1 MMKRRTEVKSRG
13 PKKAANPQHVV
24 YELKHRVVLAINKIA
39 DRDTYQIGVQELE
52 KTAESLNLDGLV
64 PFLSC
69 ILDSDSEQKSAVR
82 KECVR
87 MMGVL
92 VKMHGNLLGP
102 HLGKMVAS
110 IVKRLKDQDSVVRDT
125 CVETM
130 GVFASEFGNRQVET
144 DGVFVL
150 LVRPLFEALGD
161 QNKQI
166 QAGAAM
172 CLARV
177 IENMNDPPVSILQKM
192 LARTMKLLK
201 NPHFKA
207 KPAVIELNKSLIQ
220 AGGALSHSALST
232 AICSIQEALKDSD
245 WTTRKAAS
253 LALGEIASSGGPFL
267 VPFKASCIQA
277 LESCRFDKVKPVR
290 DTVSQ
295 ALHCWR
301 SIGQQ
306 DVPEPSDSLCGDDC
320 SDLITAGSSL
330 WKGVS
335 HTESK
340 TNVVRNRASDSRR
353 KGSPNFVEISSKSNN
368 SDWHV
373 DVAVPKMH
381 SGIPQYL
388 HNDESGSSSVC
399 KTQETVTADVISMQE
414 VGHEYDLIEDKQ
426 EYSSASN
433 RVSDNFTNKFVS
445 DFHCNSRRG
454 DITKSA
460 GGDNRFSVGKDD
472 VETEKQSYISKLED
486 RRSLDS
492 TVTEADECHS
502 VRVYRPQTENE
513 IISIQKQLIEIENKQ
528 SRLMDILQGFTT
540 STMETLSIIQLKVSS
555 LEHAVDRIVHD
566 LAQGGKYS
574 DLASRGSVEKS
585 RSVISSGISNNSTP
599 RQSIETQERNLAAQC
614 SSNRNSWEGK
624 AVGMKNK
631 SNPISPCVDSRRQPL
646 SMVNRNHIREGPE
659 KSTGPNLQ
667 NTTYHR
673 SRKTDIISSNSQG
686 NPRQNGRVGKN
697 DIVSST
703 SHGNT
708 QLNGRVDNNDLWK
721 YVKSLLCE
729 GDLDSAYTEA
739 LYSGDQLLLIE
750 LIDGTGPVLDS
761 LSNETINNL
770 FTVLASCASE
780 HRIVESIIPWLQQIV
795 DLSTMHGPNY
805 VPLSLK
811 VKRDILLAVQEALD
825 VEVTHPTKRRLVAQL
840 AMKLQQ
846 IWG

>member
-13 PKKAANPQHVV
+13 SKKVANPQHVV

-87 MMGVL
+87 VMGVL
-92 VKMHGNLLGP
+92 VKMHGDLIGP
-102 HLGKMVAS
+102 HLAKMVAS

-177 IENMNDPPVSILQKM
+177 IENMTDPPVSILQKM

-253 LALGEIASSGGPFL
+253 LALGEIASSGGSFL

-301 SIGQQ
+301 SIGRQ

-320 SDLITAGSSL
+320 SDLITAGSSM
-330 WKGVS
+330 WKDVS

-340 TNVVRNRASDSRR
+340 TNVVRNRAFESRR

-381 SGIPQYL
+381 SGISQYL
-388 HNDESGSSSVC
+388 HNDKSGSSSVC
-399 KTQETVTADVISMQE
+399 KTQETVTADVISMKD
-414 VGHEYDLIEDKQ
+414 VGHEYDLIDDKQ

-433 RVSDNFTNKFVS
+433 RVSDNFTNKFMS

-454 DITKSA
+454 DITKSV
-460 GGDNRFSVGKDD
+460 GGENRFAVGKND

-513 IISIQKQLIEIENKQ
+513 IISIQKQLMEIENKQ
-528 SRLMDILQGFTT
+528 SRLMDILQGFTM

-566 LAQGGKYS
+566 LAQGGKFS
-574 DLASRGSVEKS
+574 DLASRGSVEKG
-585 RSVISSGISNNSTP
+585 RSVISPGMSNNSTP
-599 RQSIETQERNLAAQC
+599 RQSIETQDRNLAAQC
-614 SSNRNSWEGK
+614 LSNRNSWEGK

-631 SNPISPCVDSRRQPL
+631 SNPISPCLDSRRQPL

-673 SRKTDIISSNSQG
+673 SRKTNIISSISQG
-686 NPRQNGRVGKN
+686 NTRQNGRVDKN

-729 GDLDSAYTEA
+729 GDLDSAYREA

-761 LSNETINNL
+761 LSDETISNL
-770 FTVLASCASE
+770 FIALASCASE

-795 DLSTMHGPNY
+795 DLSTIHGPNC

-811 VKRDILLAVQEALD
+811 VKRDILSAVQEALD